1 MTATVAGAARLLGPR
16 TFAHHQHVHMIHAQH
31 VGERGTND
39 QFLQEVLSLPT
50 VNLDLRANDH
60 HLPRPVP
67 HSASAC

>member
-39 QFLQEVLSLPT
+39 QFLQEVLCPA
-50 VNLDLRANDH
+50 NLDLRKRPH
-60 HLPRPVP
+60 HLPR